1 MNEWI
6 IKKHKYNSKTQS
18 RGEALWVEVN
28 TCWAIIEWFQKQ
40 KCHACVY
47 MNQINWKKEIT
58 IKIYI

>member
-6 IKKHKYNSKTQS
+6 INKEIQFKTQS

-28 TCWAIIEWFQKQ
+28 TCWAIIEWFQNRN
-40 KCHACVY
+40 VMPVFN